1 VLLAEMEAFYSRP
14 IAPTRRVALGR
25 LILPCD
31 PAPGYG
37 GILLGGIAARFAPEL
52 DDDWTDE
59 VLHLMTELE
68 RGRRIAQPRLRHRL
82 QEDRIG
88 LQSCS
93 HRLLGAGEGV
103 EFSFDE
109 HKGTPAQHVLCAVY
123 AAGTVPWAVRT
134 PVMDTVR
141 KGFRW
146 HGGTGPALIGHLSGR
161 SAGLSGVAIGDPVS
175 WAMGVLDLRDDERP
189 TGTAGTTAVVPS
201 RRDVQRA
208 FRDRLRTAHPDHGAT
223 DDGAAQRIAELTEAR
238 RILLG

>member
-37 GILLGGIAARFAPEL
+37 GILLGGVAARFGPEL
-52 DDDWTDE
+52 DDDWTED

-68 RGRRIAQPRLRHRL
+68 RGRRIAQPRVRHRL
-82 QEDRIG
+82 QEDRVG

-93 HRLLGAGEGV
+93 HRLLGVGDAV
-103 EFSFDE
+103 EFAFDE
-109 HKGTPAQHVLCAVY
+109 DKGTPAQHVLCAVY
-123 AAGTVPWAVRT
+123 AAGTVPWAART
-134 PVMDTVR
+134 AVMDAVR

-146 HGGTGPALIGHLSGR
+146 KGLVGPSLLGHLSGR
-161 SAGLSGVAIGDPVS
+161 ASVLSGSAIGDPVG
-175 WAMGVLDLRDDERP
+175 WALGVLDLR
-189 TGTAGTTAVVPS
+189 GGATTTIVPS

-208 FRDRLRTAHPDHGAT
+208 FRDRLRDAHPDHGAN

>member
-37 GILLGGIAARFAPEL
+37 GILLGGVAARFAPDL
-52 DDDWTDE
+52 DDDWTED

-82 QEDRIG
+82 QEDRIW

-93 HRLLGAGEGV
+93 HRLLGVGEGV

-109 HKGTPAQHVLCAVY
+109 EKGTPAQHVLCAVY

-134 PVMDTVR
+134 AVMDTVR

-146 HGGTGPALIGHLSGR
+146 HGGLGRSLVAHLSGR
-161 SAGLSGVAIGDPVS
+161 TAGLSGAAIGDPVS
-175 WAMGVLDLRDDERP
+175 WALGVLDLR
-189 TGTAGTTAVVPS
+189 GAAVGTTAVVPS

>member
-1 VLLAEMEAFYSRP
+1 MEAFYSRP

-103 EFSFDE
+103 EFSFDDQ
-109 HKGTPAQHVLCAVY
+109 KGTPAQHVLCAVY

-146 HGGTGPALIGHLSGR
+146 QGGLGPSLIGHLSGR
-161 SAGLSGVAIGDPVS
+161 SAGLSGAAIGDPVS
-175 WAMGVLDLRDDERP
+175 WAMGVLDLRGDGRA
-189 TGTAGTTAVVPS
+189 GAAGTTAVVPS